1 MAATETRQPRPGNRG
16 PATED
21 SRAGFGGG
29 GHHGGQAPAWPYRLN
44 QGGGGSRV
52 KGDGPQ
58 AVIGEA
64 DAEGAL
70 DA

>member
-1 MAATETRQPRPGNRG
+1 VVAADIQGRRQPARKGL
-16 PATED
+16 T
-21 SRAGFGGG
+21 
-29 GHHGGQAPAWPYRLN
+29 

-52 KGDGPQ
+52 KGDGRQ

-70 DA
+70 EA

>member
-1 MAATETRQPRPGNRG
+1 VVAAGKEEGRRQPAR
-16 PATED
+16 
-21 SRAGFGGG
+21 RA
-29 GHHGGQAPAWPYRLN
+29 LT

-52 KGDGPQ
+52 KGRE
-58 AVIGEA
+58 AIGEA